1 VYFFAKNQKY
11 FIDAITKKHSTQN
24 GFGYF
29 KEDKILQNTQENKM
43 GIMPVNKLIV
53 TMSLPIMISMLIQA
67 LYNIVDSMYVAQISE
82 DALTAV
88 SLAFPYQNLMIAVGS
103 GTGVGMNALLSRS
116 LGEKNYKLANRTAN
130 NALSLVVIISI
141 AFAVLGILF
150 ARPFIAMQTKNP
162 KILEQ
167 GVDYLMIV
175 STISFGLFG
184 QICTERLL
192 QSTGKTIYSMITQGL
207 GAIINIILDPIMI
220 FGWGPF
226 PEMGTSGAALATV
239 VAQIIAACLGLT
251 LNIWVN
257 KELKLSVKG
266 MVPSSKIIKKIYSVG
281 IPSILM
287 ASIGSVMT
295 FCLNKI
301 LIGFTETA
309 VAVFGAYFKLQSFI
323 FMPVFGLNNGV
334 VPIIAY
340 NLGAAK
346 PERIK
351 KTVKLALIYAVSFML
366 AGFVAFQTIPGLLLS
381 KLFNASAEMVK
392 IGVPALR
399 TISFSF
405 LFAGFC
411 IVAISVFQAVGKG
424 MYSLWISI
432 ARQLVVLI
440 PVAFFLS
447 FTGKLNLIWLAFPVA
462 ELVSVALAMFYLKRV
477 YRKIINRLQ

>member
-1 VYFFAKNQKY
+1 M
-11 FIDAITKKHSTQN
+11 
-24 GFGYF
+24 
-29 KEDKILQNTQENKM
+29 QNTKENKM
-43 GIMPVNKLIV
+43 GTMPVNKLII

-88 SLAFPYQNLMIAVGS
+88 SLAFPYQNLMIAVGT
-103 GTGVGMNALLSRS
+103 GTGVGVNALLSRS
-116 LGEKNYKLANRTAN
+116 LGEKNFKLANRTAN
-130 NALSLVVIISI
+130 NSLFLALIISVF
-141 AFAVLGILF
+141 FAVLGIVF
-150 ARPFIAMQTKNP
+150 ARPFIAMQTKS
-162 KILEQ
+162 KEILEQ
-167 GVDYLMIV
+167 GADYLMIV
-175 STISFGLFG
+175 STVSFGVFG
-184 QICTERLL
+184 QIASERLL

-226 PEMGTSGAALATV
+226 PRMETAGAALATV
-239 VAQIIAACLGLT
+239 VAQVIAAIIGIVLNLT
-251 LNIWVN
+251 VN
-257 KELKLSVKG
+257 KELKLSFKG
-266 MVPSSKIIKKIYSVG
+266 MIPDPKIIKKIYSVG
-281 IPSILM
+281 VPSILM

-301 LIGFTETA
+301 LIEFTKTA

-340 NLGAAK
+340 NLGARK
-346 PERIK
+346 PDRMK
-351 KTVKLALIYAVSFML
+351 KTIKLALIYAVSFMVV
-366 AGFVAFQTIPGLLLS
+366 GFIAFQTIPGILLKIFS
-381 KLFNASAEMVK
+381 ASAEMIE

-399 TISFSF
+399 TISLSF

-411 IVAISVFQAVGKG
+411 IVAISVFQATSKG

-447 FTGKLNLIWLAFPVA
+447 FTGNLNLIWLAFPIA
-462 ELVSVALAMFYLKRV
+462 ELVSVAMAMFYLKRV
-477 YRKIINRLQ
+477 YRKIINKLPQE

>member
-1 VYFFAKNQKY
+1 M
-11 FIDAITKKHSTQN
+11 
-24 GFGYF
+24 
-29 KEDKILQNTQENKM
+29 QNTKENKM
-43 GIMPVNKLIV
+43 GIMPVNKLII

-82 DALTAV
+82 EALTAV
-88 SLAFPYQNLMIAVGS
+88 SLVFPFQNLMIAVAT
-103 GTGVGMNALLSRS
+103 GTGVGVNALLSRS
-116 LGEKNYKLANRTAN
+116 LGEKNFKLANRTAN
-130 NALSLVVIISI
+130 NSLFLAFIISI
-141 AFAVLGILF
+141 LFAVVGVLF
-150 ARPFIAMQTKNP
+150 AKPFISMQTENP
-162 KILEQ
+162 VIFNQ
-167 GVDYLMIV
+167 GVDYLVIV
-175 STISFGLFG
+175 SVASVGLFG
-184 QICTERLL
+184 QISTERLL

-220 FGWGPF
+220 FGLGPI
-226 PEMGTSGAALATV
+226 PRMETAGAALATV
-239 VAQIIAACLGLT
+239 IAQIIAAIIGVC
-251 LNIWVN
+251 LNITLN
-257 KELKLSVKG
+257 KELRLSFKD
-266 MVPSSKIIKKIYSVG
+266 MLPDKSIIKRIYSVG
-281 IPSILM
+281 VPSILM

-346 PERIK
+346 ADRIK
-351 KTVKLALIYAVSFML
+351 KTIKLALIYAVSFMVI
-366 AGFVAFQTIPGLLLS
+366 GFIAFQTIPALLLNGI
-381 KLFNASAEMVK
+381 FNASGEMLK

-399 TISFSF
+399 TISISF

-411 IVAISVFQAVGKG
+411 IVAISVFQATGKG
-424 MYSLWISI
+424 LYSLWISI

-440 PVAFFLS
+440 PVAFLLS

-462 ELVSVALAMFYLKRV
+462 EIVSVILAMFYLKRV
-477 YRKIINRLQ
+477 YRKIINKLP

>member
-1 VYFFAKNQKY
+1 M
-11 FIDAITKKHSTQN
+11 
-24 GFGYF
+24 
-29 KEDKILQNTQENKM
+29 QNTKENKM
-43 GIMPVNKLIV
+43 GVMPVNKLII

-88 SLAFPYQNLMIAVGS
+88 SLAFPYQNLMIAVGT
-103 GTGVGMNALLSRS
+103 GTGVGVNALLSRS
-116 LGEKNYKLANRTAN
+116 LGEKNFKLANRTAN
-130 NALSLVVIISI
+130 NSMFLALAISVL
-141 AFAVLGILF
+141 FAILGIVF
-150 ARPFIAMQTKNP
+150 ARPFIAMQTENKV
-162 KILEQ
+162 ILEQ

-175 STISFGLFG
+175 STVSVGLFG
-184 QICTERLL
+184 QIATERLL
-192 QSTGKTIYSMITQGL
+192 QSTGKTIYSMITQSL

-226 PEMGTSGAALATV
+226 PRMETAGAALATV
-239 VAQIIAACLGLT
+239 VAQVIAAIVGII
-251 LNIWVN
+251 LNLAVN
-257 KELKLSVKG
+257 KELKLSLKG
-266 MVPSSKIIKKIYSVG
+266 MLPDMSIIKRIYSVG

-301 LIGFTETA
+301 LIDFTKTA

-340 NLGAAK
+340 NLGAQK
-346 PERIK
+346 PDRMK
-351 KTVKLALIYAVSFML
+351 KTIKLALIYAVSFMII
-366 AGFVAFQTIPGLLLS
+366 GFIAFQAVPGMLLKIFS
-381 KLFNASAEMVK
+381 ASPEMIE

-399 TISFSF
+399 TISLSF

-411 IVAISVFQAVGKG
+411 IVAISVFQATGKG
-424 MYSLWISI
+424 FYSLWISI

-447 FTGKLNLIWLAFPVA
+447 LTGKLNLIWLAFPIA
-462 ELVSVALAMFYLKRV
+462 EIVSVIMAMFYLKRV
-477 YRKIINRLQ
+477 YRKIINKLPQQ

>member
-1 VYFFAKNQKY
+1 M
-11 FIDAITKKHSTQN
+11 
-24 GFGYF
+24 
-29 KEDKILQNTQENKM
+29 QNTKENKM
-43 GIMPVNKLIV
+43 GIMPVNKLII

-82 DALTAV
+82 EALTAV
-88 SLAFPYQNLMIAVGS
+88 SLVFPFQNLMIAVAT
-103 GTGVGMNALLSRS
+103 GTGVGVNALLSRS
-116 LGEKNYKLANRTAN
+116 LGEKNFKLANRTAN
-130 NALSLVVIISI
+130 NSLFLAFIISI
-141 AFAVLGILF
+141 LFAVVGVLF
-150 ARPFIAMQTKNP
+150 AKPFISMQTENP
-162 KILEQ
+162 VIFNQ
-167 GVDYLMIV
+167 GVDYLVIV
-175 STISFGLFG
+175 SVASVGLFG
-184 QICTERLL
+184 QISTERLL

-220 FGWGPF
+220 FGLGPI
-226 PEMGTSGAALATV
+226 PRMETAGAALATV
-239 VAQIIAACLGLT
+239 IAQIIAAIIGVC
-251 LNIWVN
+251 LNITLN
-257 KELKLSVKG
+257 KELRLSFKD
-266 MVPSSKIIKKIYSVG
+266 MLPDKSIIKRIYSVG
-281 IPSILM
+281 VPSILM

-346 PERIK
+346 ADRIK
-351 KTVKLALIYAVSFML
+351 KTIKLALIYAVSFMVI
-366 AGFVAFQTIPGLLLS
+366 GFIAFQTIPSLLLNRI
-381 KLFNASAEMVK
+381 FNASGEMLK

-399 TISFSF
+399 TISISF

-411 IVAISVFQAVGKG
+411 IVAISVFQATGKG
-424 MYSLWISI
+424 LYSLWISI

-440 PVAFFLS
+440 PVAFLLS

-462 ELVSVALAMFYLKRV
+462 EIVSVILAMFYLKRV
-477 YRKIINRLQ
+477 YRKIINKLP